1 MEMSISLFG
10 LIVILIPFILLT
22 YDCRAETTNSISTP
36 TNSVE
41 HPAPKAEEDQQ
52 ILPPLPKHD
61 PNSVIP
67 QSSSV
72 EGQNNL
78 SASSFAESLTK
89 FQSIQK
95 VLSQNSI
102 RSPRSNLSVLK
113 SLSVEP
119 EGVTV
124 YTSGMAPKVLINA
137 DQEPGFVH
145 VILQET
151 LLDPRFKLSPEA
163 NQTDS
168 SVLLA
173 QVSQISTQPAIAE
186 IIIKTTH
193 KNWQLIPGQGKFI
206 LTQVKNPTDLD
217 SAVATIKTESPS
229 TSLLANEIILKP
241 NADLDQKKD
250 SSSSSSS
257 QVSAAI
263 KLLIKKS
270 HKNWQLIPRDGRFIL
285 TQVENSQS
293 ENPQILSSDSEVT
306 PTPHSSVEIAAAI
319 ELFIKKNHNNWQLIH
334 HEGSFILSQLKTPND
349 IDLQSSKTEVAE
361 SQSSDP
367 NLVIPQ
373 SPPSSPSPQTSPHP
387 PPSSPVPPSP
397 SPSVSPSPSPSVS
410 PSPQPSPS
418 NTENSE
424 SADEIFERVF
434 KRPRLKEGE
443 RIVVALLI
451 EGREQGQ
458 IAVITAKERDGLQI
472 PGSTLLEKLAESV
485 VADVKTKLEAS
496 VDKNGNLTLAA
507 LQSAGLKANFS
518 ERSLQ
523 LKIDIPP
530 ELRSTLVNEANDF
543 RVPKTAATALR
554 PSKFSAFINLL
565 GYEGYGWSGNS
576 QSLGRQPFNLGLE
589 GAINYQG
596 WVLEGSGSFFENNN
610 NNPWS
615 RSDIRLVKDD
625 PKNAI
630 RYIIGDLFS
639 ATRGYQNFVPMVGFG
654 IVRNFSLQPYLITL
668 PTGQFSFFME
678 NPSKVEVF
686 VNERLNQTLE
696 LPAGPQDIRDFYLN
710 AGLNNIRIKI
720 TDNVGQVRE
729 IAFAA
734 PIAYDL
740 LEEGLDQFGF
750 TVGFPSYN
758 QNSTI
763 SYDTGRP
770 MLAGFYRKGITKTL
784 TLGGYLQAAGSQQ
797 VIGTEGT
804 LANDWGNVG
813 WDVAIG
819 NSPGG
824 FDHAF
829 RLRYQY
835 LGLAANQDIYL
846 PTFGMGISYLGPYFQ
861 RFGSFGI
868 GNAFGIVNSGTNDT
882 AWDFGV
888 NYGQTLF
895 SGFGI
900 NCNLGYQIGSLNR
913 PNGYRAG
920 IGFTTNLGNGLQ
932 LNLTLNNRQEQSGNR
947 ETQLLFSFTQTS
959 QFQSLN
965 ARSNLGSNNEAT
977 SDITWTSRAVNQYDG
992 INATIGLRNN
1002 PNPGYAGARIGLD
1015 YRGYV
1020 ANVGISHD
1028 YDQSGQSTNVGFG
1041 TALVYADG
1049 HFGWTRPVTDSF
1061 VIVDRN
1067 ENFADQFI
1075 GINPSPYGY
1084 AAATGFWGPAVIPDM
1099 SSYTVNSIQ
1108 IEAPNMPLG
1117 YNLGKTLY
1125 NLLPSYKSGTVITV
1139 GTDATVFI
1147 RGILQNAKGQPINQQ
1162 AGQLTSLSDPSWK
1175 PVTMFT
1181 NKVGKFAALGLKP
1194 GRYQLTLFTDP
1205 PQSAEFEIS
1214 AGQTG
1219 IYDLGNLTLK

>member
-1 MEMSISLFG
+1 MNFKTLLQWVIKNKLNQNLTFISLFG
-10 LIVILIPFILLT
+10 LIVTLIPFILLT

-41 HPAPKAEEDQQ
+41 LPAPKAEEDQQ
-52 ILPPLPKHD
+52 ILPPLPKDD
-61 PNSVIP
+61 PNLIIP
-67 QSSSV
+67 QFSSV
-72 EGQNNL
+72 EEQNNL
-78 SASSFAESLTK
+78 SAASFAESLNK

-102 RSPRSNLSVLK
+102 RSPRNNPNVLK
-113 SLSVEP
+113 SFSVEP
-119 EGVTV
+119 E
-124 YTSGMAPKVLINA
+124 
-137 DQEPGFVH
+137 
-145 VILQET
+145 
-151 LLDPRFKLSPEA
+151 
-163 NQTDS
+163 
-168 SVLLA
+168 
-173 QVSQISTQPAIAE
+173 
-186 IIIKTTH
+186 
-193 KNWQLIPGQGKFI
+193 
-206 LTQVKNPTDLD
+206 
-217 SAVATIKTESPS
+217 AVATIKTESPS
-229 TSLLANEIILKP
+229 TSSLANEIILKP
-241 NADLDQKKD
+241 NADLDQKND
-250 SSSSSSS
+250 SSSSS

-263 KLLIKKS
+263 ELFIKKN
-270 HKNWQLIPRDGRFIL
+270 HKNWQLISRDGRFIL

-293 ENPQILSSDSEVT
+293 ENPQILSSDSELT
-306 PTPHSSVEIAAAI
+306 PNLHSSVEIAAAI
-319 ELFIKKNHNNWQLIH
+319 ELFIKKNHNNWQLIP

-349 IDLQSSKTEVAE
+349 IDLQSSTTEVAE

-373 SPPSSPSPQTSPHP
+373 SSPTSQSPESPLTSPTSPTSEPSPISE
-387 PPSSPVPPSP
+387 PSP
-397 SPSVSPSPSPSVS
+397 TS
-410 PSPQPSPS
+410 QPSPT
-418 NTENSE
+418 NKENGE

-458 IAVITAKERDGLQI
+458 ITVITASDRNGLQI
-472 PGSTLLEKLAESV
+472 PSSILLEKLSESV
-485 VADVKTKLEAS
+485 VADVKTKLETL
-496 VDKNGNLTLAA
+496 VDQKTGNLTLAA
-507 LQSAGLKANFS
+507 LQSVGLKANFS

-610 NNPWS
+610 NPWS
-615 RSDIRLVKDD
+615 RSDIRIVKDD

-630 RYIIGDLFS
+630 RYIVGDLFS

-654 IVRNFSLQPYLITL
+654 VVRNFSLQPYLITL
-668 PTGQFSFFME
+668 PTGQFSFFLE

-729 IAFAA
+729 IVFAA

-740 LEEGLDQFGF
+740 LEKGLDQFGF
-750 TVGFPSYN
+750 TIGFPSYN

-835 LGLAANQDIYL
+835 LGLAANQNIYL

-861 RFGSFGI
+861 SFGSFGI
-868 GNAFGIVNSGTNDT
+868 GNAFGIVNSGTNAT

-932 LNLTLNNRQEQSGNR
+932 LNLTLNNRQEQLGNR

-977 SDITWTSRAVNQYDG
+977 SEITWTSRAVNQYDG

-1028 YDQSGQSTNVGFG
+1028 YDQSGQSTNIGFG

-1061 VIVDRN
+1061 VIVNRN

-1075 GINPSPYGY
+1075 GINPNGYGY
-1084 AAATGFWGPAVIPDM
+1084 AATTGFWGPAVVPDM

-1108 IEAPNMPLG
+1108 VEAPNMPLG

-1147 RGILQNAKGQPINQQ
+1147 RGVLQNAKGQPINQQ

-1205 PQSAEFEIS
+1205 PQSAEFEIP

-1219 IYDLGNLTLK
+1219 IYELGNLTLK